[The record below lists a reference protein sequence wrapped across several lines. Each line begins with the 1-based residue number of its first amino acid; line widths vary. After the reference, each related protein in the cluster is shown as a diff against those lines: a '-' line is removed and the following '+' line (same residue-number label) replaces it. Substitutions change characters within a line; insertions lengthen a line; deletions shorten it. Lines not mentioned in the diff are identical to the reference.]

1 MGEDGGGGGSGGGG
15 GGGSGMSVRRM
26 QERENLRHIIQQWNA
41 NRLDLFEISEPNEDL
56 EFHGVMRFYF
66 QDSGQKVAT
75 KCIRVMSSANS
86 RAVIETLVEKF
97 RPDMRMLSIPEY
109 ALYEIHENGD
119 ERRLAEDEKPLLVQ
133 LNWNKDDREGRFLL
147 RRMDLYNLSGIPSE
161 GNPAVVHTLPPH
173 PTTPVPTREQPFT
186 RKLSKREKK
195 ELKKAEKMRRA
206 NETNEADTSVAEKLY
221 TELPETSFTRSISN
235 PEAVMRRRRAQKL
248 EKKLQQF
255 RSKDGGPDTGGTLK
269 IYGESLRPDVP
280 YKTLLLSIRDN
291 AHSVV
296 REMLEKYGLYKEDP
310 NNYCLVQTVAGN
322 DEAYGGMSPQKEYI
336 LDDDECPLAILM
348 NHHPSR
354 GSIMFHVRR
363 RPADYGPRKR
373 KKKPVKGSGGSGGLG
388 GDAHDHSRP
397 HHPHFLPD
405 RLPFLIELGPDGN
418 ELGGYG
424 RQHQL
429 HLNVTEVGT
438 DRSTHTGGQS
448 LQLFGPNIQPRHCVI
463 AHTEGIVT
471 VTPCSRDADTFVNGQ
486 RIYETTILQHGCVV
500 RFGRIHNFRFVD
512 PLQDDRVRQHQPM
525 DKSGQE
531 KAATG
536 GPGEKMEAGGDTVS
550 HAGSHS
556 GSQAGSRNSR
566 SSGHER
572 PNRADQSFEGSY
584 RTNRRHVMGNYERYP
599 PARDPILP
607 AVLEFREESEDA
619 FLHTITTDLDPT
631 DVQFKLAPTYTLYMA
646 ARFRASTHYR
656 PDLSPTERAH
666 RLTEMLTKV
675 AAMVQNVI
683 HSRHGDPT
691 SLAFWMAN
699 ASELLH
705 FLKQDRHIC
714 GYSLDAQDILAEAVQ
729 VAFRSLVECMET
741 ELSTSLPMFLEDR
754 DDINEE
760 EGSTAHVLSILSNTM
775 ALLRRCRV
783 NAALTIQL
791 FSQLFHFINMWV
803 FNRIVADSHTNYC
816 TRIWGIRL
824 KRRLARIELWAEKQG
839 LELAA
844 DCHLARLSQAAMLL
858 HSQKS
863 SADDIATISSTC
875 FKLNSLQLRAL
886 LEKYQTASDE
896 PRIPQDLIDNVVAV
910 AESTA
915 DGLAR
920 EDGREVKLKE
930 EIDLQLPF
938 LLPEDGYSCDIVR
951 GVPSGLAEFLT
962 PLQHAGLCRM
972 NPQPSSSGY
981 WTIYMHEQ
989 DVRVPPGP
997 RSPSVMSNR
1006 SMSIP
1011 RGEPEIHVIQLQKS
1025 NNGMGLSIVA
1035 TKGVNQDKLGI
1046 YIKSVVPGGA
1056 ADQDGRLQAGDQL
1069 LTVDGKSLIG
1079 ITQERAAEYM
1089 METGP
1094 VVTLEVA
1101 RQGAIYHGLAT
1112 ILSQPS
1118 PQANRASL
1126 RKMRPR
1132 AEEATRAAM
1141 TNSQSTPNMGG
1152 YNERLVD
1159 WNQPPRQH
1167 PLPPTTSHNSLL
1179 ARSSPNL
1186 AAAAEG
1192 YPGGRHL
1199 SERDLPSK
1207 VLREHSQDPPTHPH
1221 QAPRMQS
1228 SKSVPSLNSDGGS
1241 SVVGGKAASLE
1252 VFNPSYSRTS
1262 SNTSLSQPPTSHV
1275 SHHQHHMQQ
1284 QQHHQQQQ
1292 QPPVRSRSIQNLSD
1306 GSYQGAVGR
1315 HPSNPSLVVEEERYY
1330 QNVNFHQGP
1339 QDPRMGST
1347 RTRPAQPLPLGSP
1360 TSQGPTE
1367 QVRSDH
1373 IRPDPRGDHRPA
1385 SAFMQREDMMSH
1397 RNDLQRPASQR
1408 DIRADAKMME
1418 MTEEVRRREERMRLN
1433 GHSGNPQQQRPGPHQ
1448 PHHRVPNAYPAN
1460 SPFSADGYG
1469 GLQGFP
1475 SQQHSGYHPASSQ
1488 TLSPQGPISGL
1499 QVPPQHHPHS
1509 QYPPGQPHGFPGKH
1523 PPPTAPKPKSQGLSQ
1538 TPLSPEAPEKP
1549 SRQFGYDGIGP
1560 GYEGGP
1566 PRPPPPEDGYRD
1578 SPPPPPPPTSTH
1590 PLLQGSRPTS
1600 SVGYSSNQLPNK
1612 AAFNA
1617 ASPWDREEKDR
1628 NDRRRRE
1635 AVRHWRDEQISSL
1648 EALEVRTSQQDE
1660 RLRTL
1665 RLEKEFQRRAEEAL
1679 TNEDDDDEDEDD
1691 DEADDPNENENKD
1704 SSRQTLEPLIKEDSK
1719 PLSSVTQEPRM
1730 NGGGPVDDERA
1741 RRVDEI
1747 RRKQQE
1753 LEAAS
1758 EVEERLLRE
1767 AQRRQQE
1774 EQMRQKQQQAAPS
1787 QHLHYQHQHHASQR
1801 LDSLVATPFQPQ
1813 YSNGPVNG
1821 MRGGGSHASY
1831 QEHGVGPDI
1840 RNRGESVV
1848 SVAQNSPVPP
1858 ERGSSYSVMQQQT
1871 PTSASSNSR
1880 YKGTDTSS
1888 ATIKR
1893 VQFSETPATVET
1905 HITYD
1910 SNANQE
1916 KTPQDPNLPRP
1927 FYKNFIN
1934 EAETLL
1940 NSSPTR
1946 SIIGTPGVIGAQEVY
1961 RDPRM
1966 RRLQQKQAE
1975 QAAAKNPGPEK
1986 LTFKEKMKM
1995 FAMETGEGET
2005 PKDKVK
2011 ISRAQRDI
2019 EH

>member
-1 MGEDGGGGGSGGGG
+1 MVYLGDGWGEVVLPSPG
-15 GGGSGMSVRRM
+15 
-26 QERENLRHIIQQWNA
+26 
-41 NRLDLFEISEPNEDL
+41 SEPPPP
-56 EFHGVMRFYF
+56 Y
-66 QDSGQKVAT
+66 SPP
-75 KCIRVMSSANS
+75 RV
-86 RAVIETLVEKF
+86 
-97 RPDMRMLSIPEY
+97 
-109 ALYEIHENGD
+109 
-119 ERRLAEDEKPLLVQ
+119 
-133 LNWNKDDREGRFLL
+133 
-147 RRMDLYNLSGIPSE
+147 
-161 GNPAVVHTLPPH
+161 PPH
-173 PTTPVPTREQPFT
+173 HHHQHF
-186 RKLSKREKK
+186 
-195 ELKKAEKMRRA
+195 
-206 NETNEADTSVAEKLY
+206 
-221 TELPETSFTRSISN
+221 F
-235 PEAVMRRRRAQKL
+235 PEAFA
-248 EKKLQQF
+248 
-255 RSKDGGPDTGGTLK
+255 S
-269 IYGESLRPDVP
+269 S
-280 YKTLLLSIRDN
+280 
-291 AHSVV
+291 
-296 REMLEKYGLYKEDP
+296 
-310 NNYCLVQTVAGN
+310 
-322 DEAYGGMSPQKEYI
+322 SPPPHH
-336 LDDDECPLAILM
+336 LHH
-348 NHHPSR
+348 HHPSSHAYCQGHFPHYYEFSSSR
-354 GSIMFHVRR
+354 SSQPSSLSLGLSHNTTNGSRQPHPPDPLLDTKPIKEPPPPYPPTPFKSTH
-363 RPADYGPRKR
+363 PALNHGPSSAFSPPTKSIKYSYPPPYTPRDTIQGEKEEEEEETKKKKTCIANQGKVVPPVLLSSSSSSSCVNGTTTTAPHPALHHSLSSHHSSSSVGRNAALSSATGPRGRPRRSHQYSQDKTRSLDHQHHSNGRRERDTSRSTSGSRGHRQVICPNEKVGAASAAQCGCVGVGVSGHPKGPLLKTGKSLELPHERLSSYHRPSTQKSSSTSTGQKNQLHPYHSSQAHHVVPPTAHIHPGHSSHCHPTKDVHLRETKEPFKGNFSKSSKLAYVGIMPSKPHSSRRSRERDSRVFTHTREYQFHTERLKEQR
-373 KKKPVKGSGGSGGLG
+373 KYSPDPRLSRYDDRWARRTSKLEAAAAQAMMPARAVPATAIGQSPGSVSVSVNRGDIGREPEVSWGRGRLRSCRSLDELSDFLDDEVPRLPVVTTRSLDDLTEPLYENLDVIHAHARDIQKARIAHNTSVPDLLEPPPRPPRQRNNSLSSLLDDLAQCGAATALSRRALNTSVPDVLERGVGIGGLG
-388 GDAHDHSRP
+388 GKGMGIFPWSSPTSTLCSGASTLRSNPSNTSTLRSTTQEADNTSDIGVQLQKIKEVARV
-397 HHPHFLPD
+397 LGVKY
-405 RLPFLIELGPDGN
+405 RNGELSSSSGSSSGAP
-418 ELGGYG
+418 
-424 RQHQL
+424 
-429 HLNVTEVGT
+429 
-438 DRSTHTGGQS
+438 STHTSPRMPSHAHGMPMQAPGVPARAPVIHDVLRDARKSSPQQHPDNDVASQESGYSSMDSRSCRQLQQQQQNNYLQRHHVHTSFQYPETIATMDGSSEHQRHHPQPLSLLNNNNRPFQCTKGPPSLDHYQSKDYERLSYYSQHQQRSGHADKQGQS
-448 LQLFGPNIQPRHCVI
+448 PEYRSRTI
-463 AHTEGIVT
+463 A
-471 VTPCSRDADTFVNGQ
+471 
-486 RIYETTILQHGCVV
+486 
-500 RFGRIHNFRFVD
+500 
-512 PLQDDRVRQHQPM
+512 PLQQSSPERNHLEGKGN
-525 DKSGQE
+525 KSRHPYPSRNTGPLRPPFQQE
-531 KAATG
+531 K
-536 GPGEKMEAGGDTVS
+536 S
-550 HAGSHS
+550 
-556 GSQAGSRNSR
+556 
-566 SSGHER
+566 
-572 PNRADQSFEGSY
+572 
-584 RTNRRHVMGNYERYP
+584 
-599 PARDPILP
+599 AR
-607 AVLEFREESEDA
+607 
-619 FLHTITTDLDPT
+619 
-631 DVQFKLAPTYTLYMA
+631 
-646 ARFRASTHYR
+646 
-656 PDLSPTERAH
+656 
-666 RLTEMLTKV
+666 
-675 AAMVQNVI
+675 
-683 HSRHGDPT
+683 
-691 SLAFWMAN
+691 
-699 ASELLH
+699 
-705 FLKQDRHIC
+705 
-714 GYSLDAQDILAEAVQ
+714 Q
-729 VAFRSLVECMET
+729 VV
-741 ELSTSLPMFLEDR
+741 
-754 DDINEE
+754 
-760 EGSTAHVLSILSNTM
+760 
-775 ALLRRCRV
+775 
-783 NAALTIQL
+783 
-791 FSQLFHFINMWV
+791 
-803 FNRIVADSHTNYC
+803 
-816 TRIWGIRL
+816 
-824 KRRLARIELWAEKQG
+824 
-839 LELAA
+839 
-844 DCHLARLSQAAMLL
+844 
-858 HSQKS
+858 
-863 SADDIATISSTC
+863 
-875 FKLNSLQLRAL
+875 
-886 LEKYQTASDE
+886 
-896 PRIPQDLIDNVVAV
+896 
-910 AESTA
+910 
-915 DGLAR
+915 
-920 EDGREVKLKE
+920 
-930 EIDLQLPF
+930 
-938 LLPEDGYSCDIVR
+938 
-951 GVPSGLAEFLT
+951 
-962 PLQHAGLCRM
+962 
-972 NPQPSSSGY
+972 SSS
-981 WTIYMHEQ
+981 HQ
-989 DVRVPPGP
+989 VPQ
-997 RSPSVMSNR
+997 
-1006 SMSIP
+1006 
-1011 RGEPEIHVIQLQKS
+1011 EIVVGHHTQQ
-1025 NNGMGLSIVA
+1025 
-1035 TKGVNQDKLGI
+1035 GVNQDKLGI